1 MSSSTM
7 VSAQIDNT
15 TIRWLCAHENA
26 LSHAA
31 VHMSCLMHLLA
42 FTQEK
47 CRDCDH
53 WTKPRSDRTHRCAD
67 CARRHR
73 EQQQE
78 SPDSSTTAASS
89 PPLSFFGRPSGCIDQ
104 MSEIERSAIITLHE
118 IGWTGIDIAHALKCS
133 ENTVSLWVNRWR
145 DTHSVSDAE
154 RSGRPKC
161 TDDATDES
169 IEEYAEEKKRIVPKE
184 IKKELQ
190 LDCSAR
196 TIRRRLDEVGLFGRV
211 GRTEYVYDERDIQR
225 RLSFAEGYSNWTTAD
240 WDRVIFSDETHIEVY
255 GRSRVWVQRPV
266 GAAFDPEYM
275 VERVPHSERVSLWGC
290 FCARGV
296 GQAEI
301 FVGEFNAKR
310 YVDILQHNLLQTA
323 LHFYPQEHWWFQQDN
338 APQHKAD
345 ISRRWFHN
353 HGVDLLDFPPY
364 SPDLNPIENLWGILK
379 GRIEK
384 RLARTT
390 VEIERVLKEEWE
402 ALDKELLTSLAHS
415 VPTRCAAVVSNHG
428 HKAPY

>member
-1 MSSSTM
+1 MLP
-7 VSAQIDNT
+7 AQDY
-15 TIRWLCAHENA
+15 
-26 LSHAA
+26 
-31 VHMSCLMHLLA
+31 
-42 FTQEK
+42 
-47 CRDCDH
+47 CRCGKRLH
-53 WTKPRSDRTHRCAD
+53 HQPVNRTHLCDD
-67 CARRHR
+67 CRRQH
-73 EQQQE
+73 EAE
-78 SPDSSTTAASS
+78 LHPGPHPSPAEPAPPELSLFSRPDGCLDQLTEVERAAIAT
-89 PPLSFFGRPSGCIDQ
+89 LSG
-104 MSEIERSAIITLHE
+104 L
-118 IGWTGIDIAHALKCS
+118 GWPHKDIAHTLKCS
-133 ENTVSLWVNRWR
+133 ENTVSMWVHRWA
-145 DTHSVSDAE
+145 DTHSVADAD
-154 RSGRPKC
+154 RSGRPRC
-161 TDDATDES
+161 TDEDTDIA
-169 IEEYAEEKKRIVPKE
+169 IEACAEEKKRTVPKV

-190 LDCSAR
+190 LECSAR

-225 RLSFAEGYSNWTTAD
+225 RLSFAEGYANWLVAD

-255 GRSRVWVQRPV
+255 GRSRVWVQRPS

-290 FCARGV
+290 FCGRGV

-323 LHFYPQEHWWFQQDN
+323 LHFYPNEDWWFQQDN
-338 APQHKAD
+338 APQHTAN

-353 HGVDLLDFPPY
+353 HGVNLLDFPPY

-379 GRIEK
+379 ARIEK

-390 VEIERVLKEEWE
+390 DEIERVLKEEWE

-415 VPTRCAAVVSNHG
+415 MPARCAAVVANHG

>member
-1 MSSSTM
+1 MC
-7 VSAQIDNT
+7 AQQ
-15 TIRWLCAHENA
+15 R
-26 LSHAA
+26 
-31 VHMSCLMHLLA
+31 
-42 FTQEK
+42 K
-47 CRDCDH
+47 CPGCGKWKAKKKFQRHDTCSDC
-53 WTKPRSDRTHRCAD
+53 RSPA
-67 CARRHR
+67 
-73 EQQQE
+73 QQQE
-78 SPDSSTTAASS
+78 DLSRDPPAAAVLP
-89 PPLSFFGRPSGCIDQ
+89 PPLSFFDRPAGCIDQ
-104 MSEIERSAIITLHE
+104 LSEIERSAIITLHE

-133 ENTVSLWVNRWR
+133 ENTVSLWTNHWR
-145 DTHSVSDAE
+145 DKHSVADAE
-154 RSGRPKC
+154 RSGRPRC
-161 TDDATDES
+161 TDEDTDIA
-169 IEEYAEEKKRIVPKE
+169 IEEYAEEKKRTVPKE
-184 IKKELQ
+184 IKKDLQ
-190 LDCSAR
+190 LDVSPR

-255 GRSRVWVQRPV
+255 GRSRVWVQRPA
-266 GAAFDPEYM
+266 GKAFDPEYM

-290 FCARGV
+290 FCGRGV

-323 LHFYPQEHWWFQQDN
+323 LHFYPNEQWWFQQDN
-338 APQHKAD
+338 APQHTAD

-353 HGVDLLDFPPY
+353 HGVNLLDFPPY
-364 SPDLNPIENLWGILK
+364 SPDLNPIENLWSILK

-390 VEIERVLKEEWE
+390 DEIERVLKEEWE

-415 VPTRCAAVVSNHG
+415 MPTRCAAVVANQG

>member
-1 MSSSTM
+1 MELDGRDGTSRRSCIAARTLYHSGSS
-7 VSAQIDNT
+7 DGK
-15 TIRWLCAHENA
+15 R
-26 LSHAA
+26 
-31 VHMSCLMHLLA
+31 
-42 FTQEK
+42 
-47 CRDCDH
+47 
-53 WTKPRSDRTHRCAD
+53 
-67 CARRHR
+67 
-73 EQQQE
+73 
-78 SPDSSTTAASS
+78 
-89 PPLSFFGRPSGCIDQ
+89 
-104 MSEIERSAIITLHE
+104 
-118 IGWTGIDIAHALKCS
+118 IA
-133 ENTVSLWVNRWR
+133 RWR
-145 DTHSVSDAE
+145 TAIEAVVLAAPMTRLMLRWRNSLKR
-154 RSGRPKC
+154 RS
-161 TDDATDES
+161 T
-169 IEEYAEEKKRIVPKE
+169 VPKE

-196 TIRRRLDEVGLFGRV
+196 TIRRRLDEVGLLGRI
-211 GRTEYVYDERDIQR
+211 GRTEYVYDARDIQR
-225 RLSFAEGYSNWTTAD
+225 RLSFAEGYSNWTTVD

-266 GAAFDPEYM
+266 GAAFDPDYM

-390 VEIERVLKEEWE
+390 DEIERVLKEEWE
-402 ALDKELLTSLAHS
+402 ALDKDLLTSLAHS
-415 VPTRCAAVVSNHG
+415 MPTRCAAVIANHG